1 MRRLLLIL
9 MIALLPVRGW
19 AADVMGVVM
28 AAHELSATL
37 RIAGG
42 AGGAGSAGSADHLG
56 SANEAKS
63 VQPSGAETPFSMSP
77 NCPMW
82 AAQTAGDDTSTSYEG
97 CATCQLCMALV
108 VGQPFVLSTAA
119 SLPQAAQGFSSV
131 TFTSA
136 ERAPGFKPPIS

>member
-42 AGGAGSAGSADHLG
+42 AGSAGHLG

-63 VQPSGAETPFSMSP
+63 VQPSGSETPFSMSP

-82 AAQTAGDDTSTSYEG
+82 AAQTTGDDTSTSYEG

-108 VGQPFVLSTAA
+108 VGQPFVLSTSA
-119 SLPQAAQGFSSV
+119 SLPQAAQGFASV
-131 TFTSA
+131 SFTSA

>member
-28 AAHELSATL
+28 AAHELSVTL

-42 AGGAGSAGSADHLG
+42 AGSAGHLG

-63 VQPSGAETPFSMSP
+63 VHPSGSETPFSMSP

-82 AAQTAGDDTSTSYEG
+82 AAQTTGDDTSTSYEG

-108 VGQPFVLSTAA
+108 VGQPFVLSTSA
-119 SLPQAAQGFSSV
+119 SLPQAAQEFSSV

>member
-1 MRRLLLIL
+1 MRRVLLIL

-28 AAHELSATL
+28 AAHELSVAL
-37 RIAGG
+37 RF
-42 AGGAGSAGSADHLG
+42 AGGAGSSDHSG

-63 VQPSGAETPFSMSP
+63 VRPSGAEALFNMSP

-82 AAQTAGDDTSTSYEG
+82 AAQAAGDDPSASYEG

-108 VGQPFVLSTAA
+108 VGPVFALSNIAP
-119 SLPQAAQGFSSV
+119 LPQAAQGFASV
-131 TFTSA
+131 SFTSA

>member
-37 RIAGG
+37 RMAGG
-42 AGGAGSAGSADHLG
+42 AGGTGGADHLG
-56 SANEAKS
+56 SSNGAKS
-63 VQPSGAETPFSMSP
+63 AQATDAETPFSMSP

-82 AAQTAGDDTSTSYEG
+82 AAQTAGDDPSASYEG

-108 VGQPFVLSTAA
+108 LGQPLVLSTTAP
-119 SLPQAAQGFSSV
+119 LPQADQGFANVS
-131 TFTSA
+131 FTSA